1 MSGLRPSP
9 WPTVDLSSRVASEM
23 AGLIGVS
30 ASDALS
36 GLAAEGASTCGSV
49 IGCGTTFC
57 AASKGCENL
66 AGVIS
71 PGVTTTRAPI
81 LVQFHI
87 LMAKAIGIRM
97 QPWEAGYPGSTPA
110 CMAT

>member
-1 MSGLRPSP
+1 MAATGSDITGFAPSP
-9 WPTVDLSSRVASEM
+9 WPTVDLSSRLAAEI

-36 GLAAEGASTCGSV
+36 DFGAEGASAWGSV

-57 AASKGCENL
+57 AASSGWEKL

-87 LMAKAIGIRM
+87 FTAKAMGMRM
-97 QPWEAGYPGSTPA
+97 QPCDAG
-110 CMAT
+110 